1 MNKEK
6 YGVHIAHCCYIHGCK
21 YGDEDCP
28 VVSGEVA
35 QKYPCYDCDEGT
47 EPYTLEEIE
56 LLRKTKSYR
65 PTNKEMKQQIADLE
79 AKLAEK
85 DKEIET
91 LKAKLETAEYWNK
104 KYDDCQQQ
112 LAEKEKE
119 IERLKTNYVGGMQNA
134 NEATR
139 IFKEEYY
146 KANQSK
152 TEFAIEKLQRVKEN
166 CQAFDGIEL
175 VGFIDQIIKELEG
188 KVKKIK
194 FVLNGCD
201 ISFIAE
207 APEDITLKQLL
218 KQCDK
223 IKPDWCACGIRS
235 VNEEDYPAEAEIII
249 DYDSV
254 KKSSEDV
261 SCRIIE
267 GETK

>member
-35 QKYPCYDCDEGT
+35 QKYPCYDCNEEI

-65 PTNKEMKQQIADLE
+65 PTNKEMQQQIADLE

-85 DKEIET
+85 DEQIWALENQKLHAHNCLNK
-91 LKAKLETAEYWNK
+91 LK
-104 KYDDCQQQ
+104 QQ

-152 TEFAIEKLQRVKEN
+152 TEFAIEKLQRVKKN

-188 KVKKIK
+188 K
-194 FVLNGCD
+194 
-201 ISFIAE
+201 
-207 APEDITLKQLL
+207 
-218 KQCDK
+218 
-223 IKPDWCACGIRS
+223 
-235 VNEEDYPAEAEIII
+235 
-249 DYDSV
+249 
-254 KKSSEDV
+254 
-261 SCRIIE
+261 
-267 GETK
+267 